1 MNSQL
6 IKKDKNVKYI
16 NKAKRLRK
24 VGKVGLIENH
34 KIFYQQILAQ
44 ELELSTKKKNKERK
58 EATPTLVKKKTIR
71 QYLQKPKKSS

>member
-16 NKAKRLRK
+16 NKAKRLR
-24 VGKVGLIENH
+24 KVGLIENH